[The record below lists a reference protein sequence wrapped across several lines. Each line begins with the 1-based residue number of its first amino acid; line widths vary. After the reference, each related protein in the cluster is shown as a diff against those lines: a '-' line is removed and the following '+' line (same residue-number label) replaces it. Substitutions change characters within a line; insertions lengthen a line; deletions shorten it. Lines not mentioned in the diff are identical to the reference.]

1 MKVLVTGGAGF
12 IGSHIV
18 DKLIEKGFEVFIIDN
33 LSTGKRENINEKAKF
48 VCGDINDERLL
59 NNLFKEN
66 NFSYIFHL
74 AAQISVSN
82 SVREPVKDAQVNIIG
97 SLKLIKKSIES
108 GVKKIIFSSTGGA
121 IYGEAETFPT
131 TEEVFPKPVSPYAIA
146 KFSVENYLRFA
157 KREFGLNYTILR
169 YSNVYGPRQ
178 DPCGEA
184 GVVAIFS
191 SRMLQNKNTII
202 FGDGKYIRDYVFV
215 SDVAQANIKA
225 MENGDGKIFNI
236 STAKGTSVNELF
248 QILKELTGYRKAPFY
263 KPEREGDVRKSV
275 LSYEKA
281 KRELKWEPKINIDE
295 GLKSTVEWFKE
306 KIKQKD

>member
-225 MENGDGKIFNI
+225 MENGDGRIFNI
-236 STAKGTSVNELF
+236 STAKGTSVIELF

>member
-236 STAKGTSVNELF
+236 STAKGTSVIELF

>member
-236 STAKGTSVNELF
+236 STAKGTSVIELF
-248 QILKELTGYRKAPFY
+248 QILKELTGYRKAPCY